1 MILKVKKILLITILF
16 LIRIIHSSNIP
27 KLEKDNNFNFQKTKL
42 LSLLKQINVEEIC
55 SRASLE
61 VRDFFEYANFR
72 YSKFVVFFYEPNI
85 SFHLKHNL
93 YLHFHQNFLIF

>member
-16 LIRIIHSSNIP
+16 LIKIIHSSNIP

-55 SRASLE
+55 SKASLD
-61 VRDFFEYANFR
+61 VRDFFEYA
-72 YSKFVVFFYEPNI
+72 I
-85 SFHLKHNL
+85 LDILNL
-93 YLHFHQNFLIF
+93 

>member
-61 VRDFFEYANFR
+61 V
-72 YSKFVVFFYEPNI
+72 
-85 SFHLKHNL
+85 
-93 YLHFHQNFLIF
+93 